1 MSADRDA
8 LLWDIYRSRFN
19 EMLEQRSPETEGA
32 ALAAYP
38 SSRRMVPSLHP
49 GRARGRVH
57 HAVLREISTDAAGG
71 RLNVGAIQ
79 NAEGRITAVQR
90 IYIDPVT
97 AKKVSAK
104 PAKKT
109 KGPMQDGAV
118 RLAKPARILGIAEGI
133 ETAMSAMHMF
143 SLPVWA
149 CLGAQRLRAVWIPE
163 EVEQLVLFADR
174 GEVGMREAID
184 AAEVYEAKG
193 LSTEIVLPDEPHK
206 DFNDWHQA
214 RAGGRRA

>member
-1 MSADRDA
+1 M
-8 LLWDIYRSRFN
+8 
-19 EMLEQRSPETEGA
+19 EQARAIWHNA
-32 ALAAYP
+32 AEPKGTDVERYL
-38 SSRRMVPSLHP
+38 R
-49 GRARGRVH
+49 GRAMSGPIPRTIRAARLYHRESGREVP
-57 HAVLREISTDAAGG
+57 AL
-71 RLNVGAIQ
+71 VGAIQ

-149 CLGAQRLRAVWIPE
+149 CLGAQRLKAVWIPE